1 MRTAGE
7 RGGGPKQA
15 VMGIAAA
22 RMKVVIVR
30 TNERV
35 FLTGESFLMI

>member
-1 MRTAGE
+1 MRTGGE

-35 FLTGESFLMI
+35 FLMAESFLMI